1 MQQRIHARPAI
12 LLPRREP
19 ARQHAQHTTR
29 RAIATRRHAHPS
41 RDLLVLQLLRSRA
54 QERWRTEQ
62 RLEQRHAQRV
72 LIRER
77 PRSLAAELLRRHV
90 LRRAEHRPRACERR
104 VARDRQCVVD
114 GTLVR
119 ARIAGAREAEVEHA
133 HAPVA
138 AEDRVVGLEV
148 AMHDPD
154 RVCGRDPATRLDVA
168 RDDLRVGRSRAQ
180 GPLPQRRAAHEL
192 HHDEDASALLTDLEH
207 LRDVVVDDPRHRSRL
222 AAQALASRRPVVR
235 ELEQLDRDVAPE
247 LLVARR
253 EHHTHAA
260 FADALHDGVPAD
272 AHRIRRPDETRRD
285 AGRDELDL
293 RLLPGSRR
301 GGVGLAR
308 HSLAARARAVCHG
321 AESIH
326 GPHPATLAS
335 TLPGEARPSDFDL
348 LTAWAAG
355 DADAAGRLIKR
366 HTGALYRFFDRKVDG
381 AVEDM
386 VQETFVA
393 CVERVGHIR
402 PEVGFR
408 AYMFGVARHV
418 LCARLRA
425 QHRQPGELDLESSS
439 LREVGPTPSEL
450 VVDAQEE
457 KLLQEALRWLPVETQ
472 LLLELYYWQDLT
484 ANDLA
489 SIYGAA
495 VPAIR
500 SRLRRAKDAL
510 RDAVARVAQSP
521 DLLRSTLAE
530 LERREPP
537 PPPGE

>member
-1 MQQRIHARPAI
+1 
-12 LLPRREP
+12 
-19 ARQHAQHTTR
+19 
-29 RAIATRRHAHPS
+29 
-41 RDLLVLQLLRSRA
+41 
-54 QERWRTEQ
+54 
-62 RLEQRHAQRV
+62 
-72 LIRER
+72 
-77 PRSLAAELLRRHV
+77 
-90 LRRAEHRPRACERR
+90 
-104 VARDRQCVVD
+104 
-114 GTLVR
+114 
-119 ARIAGAREAEVEHA
+119 
-133 HAPVA
+133 
-138 AEDRVVGLEV
+138 
-148 AMHDPD
+148 
-154 RVCGRDPATRLDVA
+154 
-168 RDDLRVGRSRAQ
+168 
-180 GPLPQRRAAHEL
+180 
-192 HHDEDASALLTDLEH
+192 
-207 LRDVVVDDPRHRSRL
+207 
-222 AAQALASRRPVVR
+222 
-235 ELEQLDRDVAPE
+235 
-247 LLVARR
+247 
-253 EHHTHAA
+253 
-260 FADALHDGVPAD
+260 
-272 AHRIRRPDETRRD
+272 
-285 AGRDELDL
+285 
-293 RLLPGSRR
+293 
-301 GGVGLAR
+301 
-308 HSLAARARAVCHG
+308 
-321 AESIH
+321 
-326 GPHPATLAS
+326 
-335 TLPGEARPSDFDL
+335 LPGEARPSDFDL

-537 PPPGE
+537 PPPGA